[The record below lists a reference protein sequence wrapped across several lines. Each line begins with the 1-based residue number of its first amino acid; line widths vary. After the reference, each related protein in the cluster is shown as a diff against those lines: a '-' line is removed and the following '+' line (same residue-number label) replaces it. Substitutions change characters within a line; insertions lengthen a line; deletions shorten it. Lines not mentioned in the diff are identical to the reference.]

1 MTRSEKEPGTGK
13 SQGERISHSAISKG
27 ASELGKFV
35 CVSGGRGQTSGSYF
49 FPSLSRSILIMVRRG
64 GQKSKDT
71 LNQV

>member
-35 CVSGGRGQTSGSYF
+35 CVSGRGANLWKLL
-49 FPSLSRSILIMVRRG
+49 LSVPFQININNG
-64 GQKSKDT
+64 
-71 LNQV
+71 